1 LKQWKRKKKK
11 RKEKSMEEEMAERL
25 GHLFDSERCGV
36 LATSGDGGPYTSLLA
51 FDYSSDFKKV
61 ILCTARST
69 QVLKLMCF
77 FFTLVFASCKNV
89 CFFIVPLLEIF
100 SSDS

>member
-1 LKQWKRKKKK
+1 VIRSRGKEKK
-11 RKEKSMEEEMAERL
+11 RGKENKNMEEEMAVRL

-69 QVLKLMCF
+69 KVLKLMCF
-77 FFTLVFASCKNV
+77 FFSLLFDSCKNV
-89 CFFIVPLLEIF
+89 NFYCSIVRNFFI
-100 SSDS
+100 